1 MLTVLVRRWLRDKIF
16 AKRQG
21 DIMAVQHILR
31 HAVIAGLAA
40 IAAIGMSS
48 AAFAQK
54 TKLTVYTALEND
66 QLEPFK
72 KAFEADNPTI
82 EIAWVRDST
91 GVVAAKLMAEKD
103 NPRADII
110 WGLAASN
117 IGLMASQGMLEPY
130 TPAGDSALKPMF
142 KSGKSPET
150 WVGMDAYFSILC
162 FNTAEAAKDK
172 KTRPTSWADL
182 IKPEYKDSIVMPN
195 PASSGTGY
203 LTVAAWLQI
212 MGEEAGW
219 KYMDALHQ
227 NIAQYI
233 HSGSAPCV
241 QAAKGERLIGIGLD
255 TRGASEKTKG
265 APLDLIVPKEGL
277 GWELE
282 ATAIV
287 KGTKNL
293 EAAKKLADWAASKKA
308 NELYAKTYPVV
319 AYPGI
324 AAMPPNYPAD
334 GEKAMIKND
343 VEWMAKNR
351 DRILAE
357 WTKRYDGKSAPKK

>member
-1 MLTVLVRRWLRDKIF
+1 MTMFAVLRRTAVLGAATAF
-16 AKRQG
+16 A
-21 DIMAVQHILR
+21 V
-31 HAVIAGLAA
+31 AA
-40 IAAIGMSS
+40 MSGT
-48 AAFAQK
+48 AFAQK
-54 TKLTVYTALEND
+54 TKLTVYTALENE
-66 QLEPFK
+66 QLAPFK
-72 KAFEADNPTI
+72 KAFEEDNPTI

-91 GVVAAKLMAEKD
+91 GVVTAKLIAEKD

-110 WGLAASN
+110 WGLAASSTA
-117 IGLMASQGMLEPY
+117 LFATMGMLEPY
-130 TPAGDSALKPMF
+130 TPAGAAELKPMF
-142 KSGKSPET
+142 KSGKNPET
-150 WVGMDAYFSILC
+150 WVGMDAYLSLIC
-162 FNTAEAAKDK
+162 FNTAEGK
-172 KTRPTSWADL
+172 KGNKSVPASWADL

-241 QAAKGERLIGIGLD
+241 QAAKGERLIGVGLD
-255 TRGASEKTKG
+255 MRGASEKTKG
-265 APLDLIVPKEGL
+265 APIDLIVPKEGL

-293 EAAKKLADWAASKKA
+293 AAAKKLADWAVTKKA
-308 NELYAKTYPVV
+308 NELYAKTYAVV
-319 AYPGI
+319 ARSDVKSAPV
-324 AAMPPNYPAD
+324 NYPVNA
-334 GEKAMIKND
+334 EPAMIKND
-343 VEWMAKNR
+343 MEWMAKNR
-351 DRILAE
+351 ERILAE

>member
-1 MLTVLVRRWLRDKIF
+1 MINSNFMRR
-16 AKRQG
+16 AA
-21 DIMAVQHILR
+21 M
-31 HAVIAGLAA
+31 AGLAA
-40 IAAIGMSS
+40 VATVGFGLPAM
-48 AAFAQK
+48 AQK

-66 QLEPFK
+66 QLDPFK
-72 KAFEADNPTI
+72 KAFEADNKDI

-91 GVVAAKLMAEKD
+91 GVVTAKLIAEKD
-103 NPRADII
+103 NPRADAI
-110 WGLAASN
+110 WGLAASS
-117 IGLMASQGMLEPY
+117 IALFGTMGMLEPY
-130 TPAGDSALKPMF
+130 TPAGSDKIKPMF
-142 KSGKSPET
+142 KSGKSPEA
-150 WVGMDAYFSILC
+150 WVGMDAYLSLVC
-162 FNTAEAAKDK
+162 FNTAEGK
-172 KTRPTSWADL
+172 KGNKAVPASWADL

-203 LTVAAWLQI
+203 LTIAAWLQI

-255 TRGASEKTKG
+255 MRGASEKSKG
-265 APLDLIVPKEGL
+265 APLDLIVPKEGV

-287 KGTKNL
+287 KGTKNAA
-293 EAAKKLADWAASKKA
+293 AAKKLADWAVSKKA
-308 NELYAKTYPVV
+308 NELYAKSYAVV
-319 AYPGI
+319 AYDGVVALPQ
-324 AAMPPNYPAD
+324 NYPANA
-334 GEKAMIKND
+334 EKAMIKND
-343 VEWMAKNR
+343 MEWMAKNR
-351 DRILAE
+351 ERILAE